1 MEEQKRLLELINKQ
15 SSVND
20 VQEYIKKVITL
31 RGFTNQSIQDKMLL
45 LLEEIKCYYCLK
57 KLVSLQKL

>member
-20 VQEYIKKVITL
+20 VQEYIKK
-31 RGFTNQSIQDKMLL
+31 LL
-45 LLEEIKCYYCLK
+45 H
-57 KLVSLQKL
+57 

>member
-1 MEEQKRLLELINKQ
+1 MEEEKRLLELINKQ

-45 LLEEIKCYYCLK
+45 LLEI
-57 KLVSLQKL
+57 